1 MMLPDFFLY
10 INMKNIGITKV
21 MKWGVDDFTSPAGL
35 MIRCMINPVF
45 RRLLRFGTRR
55 KIVIEQ
61 YPKLERGQPYIFSA
75 THSFDDDIISTL
87 SAIDRNAY
95 VLIGTTDQIEYNPQ
109 MYAGWLNGMIY
120 VDRLDPQS
128 RKDSVSKMVKVLK
141 HGTSV
146 LIFPEGGWNNTEN
159 LLVQPLFSGPYLV
172 HQETG
177 CPVVPIAA
185 FHEHNSDK
193 IYIRAGQPMSFE
205 NMDKHESLDALRDA
219 MASMVYEMVEAHCTP
234 LKRDDLRGTDFHM
247 AFMEERRLEY
257 LRVRWSR
264 DVWDEELTF
273 YQDKE
278 YPRPEMVWAF
288 IDRVVVHRQNAII
301 LASILLRRE
310 VDKQYDFK
318 EYMHHNWDRK

>member
-1 MMLPDFFLY
+1 ME
-10 INMKNIGITKV
+10 K
-21 MKWGVDDFTSPAGL
+21 
-35 MIRCMINPVF
+35 
-45 RRLLRFGTRR
+45 
-55 KIVIEQ
+55 
-61 YPKLERGQPYIFSA
+61 GQPYIFCA

-87 SAIDRNAY
+87 GAIDRNAY
-95 VLIGTTDQIEYNPQ
+95 VLIGTTDQIEHNPQ

-120 VDRLDPQS
+120 VDRLDSQS

-159 LLVQPLFSGPYLV
+159 LLVQPLFSGPYLI
-172 HQETG
+172 HKETG
-177 CPVVPIAA
+177 CPVVPITT
-185 FHEHNSDK
+185 FHEHSSDK

-205 NMDKHESLDALRDA
+205 NMDKHQSLDALRDA

-264 DVWDEELTF
+264 DAWDEELTF

-301 LASILLRRE
+301 LAPILLRRE

>member
-1 MMLPDFFLY
+1 
-10 INMKNIGITKV
+10 
-21 MKWGVDDFTSPAGL
+21 
-35 MIRCMINPVF
+35 
-45 RRLLRFGTRR
+45 
-55 KIVIEQ
+55 
-61 YPKLERGQPYIFSA
+61 
-75 THSFDDDIISTL
+75 
-87 SAIDRNAY
+87 
-95 VLIGTTDQIEYNPQ
+95 
-109 MYAGWLNGMIY
+109 
-120 VDRLDPQS
+120 
-128 RKDSVSKMVKVLK
+128 
-141 HGTSV
+141 
-146 LIFPEGGWNNTEN
+146 
-159 LLVQPLFSGPYLV
+159 
-172 HQETG
+172 
-177 CPVVPIAA
+177 
-185 FHEHNSDK
+185 
-193 IYIRAGQPMSFE
+193 
-205 NMDKHESLDALRDA
+205 

-301 LASILLRRE
+301 LAPILLRRE